1 MTALACALLVLLSGC
16 LSALSWEVKPFTVNF
31 SQSDVQRMRS
41 LASDAQLPQVP
52 QFLGGNSTFGVERD
66 TLKQLRD
73 EWVSDFDWYEQQAW
87 INRYNGLLYH
97 AMREYAILITG
108 LPFQFPPLHC

>member
-1 MTALACALLVLLSGC
+1 MAALACALLVLLSSC

-31 SQSDVQRMRS
+31 SQSDVQRMTS

-52 QFLGGNSTFGVERD
+52 QFIGGNSTFGVERD
-66 TLKQLRD
+66 TLEQLRD
-73 EWVSDFDWYEQQAW
+73 EWVSNFDWYEQQAW
-87 INRYNGLLYH
+87 INRYDRLLF
-97 AMREYAILITG
+97 RTVLEYAVLTTG